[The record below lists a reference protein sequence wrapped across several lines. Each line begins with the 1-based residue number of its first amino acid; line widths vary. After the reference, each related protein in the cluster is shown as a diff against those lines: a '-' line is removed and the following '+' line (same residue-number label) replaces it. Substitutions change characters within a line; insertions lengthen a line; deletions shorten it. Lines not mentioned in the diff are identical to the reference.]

1 VGAPCPRPAA
11 LDIPHLIATLRRG
24 LSRAQA
30 ARYIGISDS
39 QFDELV
45 RDGRMAGAKKVDSRS
60 V

>member
-1 VGAPCPRPAA
+1 
-11 LDIPHLIATLRRG
+11 